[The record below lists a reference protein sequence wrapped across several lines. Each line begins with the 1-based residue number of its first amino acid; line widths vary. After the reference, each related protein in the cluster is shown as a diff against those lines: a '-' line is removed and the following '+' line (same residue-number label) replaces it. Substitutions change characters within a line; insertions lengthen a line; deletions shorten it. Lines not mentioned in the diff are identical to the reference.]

1 MIIQLLKYIALL
13 TPLFLISVQGNAQET
28 GNRRYL
34 TLGGGWAHS
43 GLRDRGLSPLYYSGD
58 HAYITSGF
66 LKQHGSTI
74 NSLEIVFMRGS
85 IAPALYPRF
94 TESVMTNMNG
104 EISFSH
110 LRLAAGMLNNNLN
123 LFIGGKVSAK
133 LGFYEHN
140 LFVNS
145 SRTEYSITTLNLSSR
160 LIYAFVNN
168 RREYLLELQLYIPA
182 AAFIVRPS
190 HAYIKPSGF
199 LDHSTEIFGSL
210 INSLEVSTVNRYFG
224 LGTDISLEYP
234 VTKNNALRLGYRWE
248 YSDHRNRNQL
258 QSAMH
263 GIILQSTFNF

>member
-1 MIIQLLKYIALL
+1 MAFLLL
-13 TPLFLISVQGNAQET
+13 PVQGNAGET

-66 LKQHGSTI
+66 LKQSGNTI
-74 NSLEIVFMRGS
+74 NLLEINFLRGS
-85 IAPALYPRF
+85 IAPALYPAL

-104 EISFSH
+104 EISISH
-110 LRLAAGMLNNNLN
+110 LRLARGMLNNRLDF
-123 LFIGGKVSAK
+123 FIGGKLSAK

-145 SRTEYSITTLNLSSR
+145 SRTDYSITTLNLSSR
-160 LIYAFVNN
+160 LIYTFVND
-168 RREYLLELQLYIPA
+168 RREYLLELQLYFPA
-182 AAFIVRPS
+182 AAIIVRPA

-199 LDHSTEIFGSL
+199 LDHSTGNLGSV
-210 INSLEVSTVNRYFG
+210 INSIEVSTVNRYFG

-234 VTKNNALRLGYRWE
+234 VSKNNALRLGYRWA
-248 YSDHRNRNQL
+248 YSDHQNSNQL